1 MSTANRPDTASMI
14 LDAIRAKRER
24 QPGTRDV
31 AEIEAA
37 LLADIEA
44 FDLDAAERRARGEQ
58 LSDSGGLAEPAL
70 PFPRI
75 DPDGA
80 VPHQRACT
88 PAGSQRPSPGAAAQ
102 SSLLDRLRQQAARC
116 RNEQDRELAEQTQ
129 TGELI
134 DRKLKQLFFFLHDFV
149 EQLNVVRPPVPRR
162 YPLTDDEGL
171 DGLVWQEGFADY
183 RTLAQSAGA
192 LVELVSFTYRLTTPQ
207 RVFVERQGAAV
218 DRFRNQLF
226 DFGLKFSCEEIRN
239 RLQHVEQASFDITG
253 DIAVSARWRAD
264 FAQGLVVLETR
275 NLERLGP
282 ARLTLQVD
290 AVDQALLDE
299 FGSLV
304 LGQPNRFRELAAR
317 R

>member
-1 MSTANRPDTASMI
+1 M
-14 LDAIRAKRER
+14 
-24 QPGTRDV
+24 
-31 AEIEAA
+31 
-37 LLADIEA
+37 
-44 FDLDAAERRARGEQ
+44 
-58 LSDSGGLAEPAL
+58 
-70 PFPRI
+70 
-75 DPDGA
+75 
-80 VPHQRACT
+80 PHQRA
-88 PAGSQRPSPGAAAQ
+88 GAAAVARQ
-102 SSLLDRLRQQAARC
+102 PASEFGARSGLLDRLRQQAARC
-116 RNEQDRELAEQTQ
+116 RNEQDREHAERTQ

-134 DRKLKQLFFFLHDFV
+134 DRKLKQMFFFLHDFV
-149 EQLNVVRPPVPRR
+149 EQLNVVRPLVPRR
-162 YPLTDDEGL
+162 YPLTDDDGL

-192 LVELVSFTYRLTTPQ
+192 LVELVSFTYRLATPQ

-239 RLQHVEQASFDITG
+239 RLQHVERASFDITG

-264 FAQGLVVLETR
+264 FAQGQVVLETR

-290 AVDQALLDE
+290 AVDQSLLDE